1 MICMRPIPPTGETRA
16 HISTAFLHRDGID
29 LKDRHA
35 EPLRSL
41 SDEFGEWICSGFAL
55 LLFGHERFGSGGV
68 SASAAQQGQQDHG
81 QHRDW
86 PTNASPGL
94 G

>member
-1 MICMRPIPPTGETRA
+1 M
-16 HISTAFLHRDGID
+16 D
-29 LKDRHA
+29 
-35 EPLRSL
+35 
-41 SDEFGEWICSGFAL
+41 CSGFAL
-55 LLFGHERFGSGGV
+55 RLFGHEQLGSGGV

-94 G
+94 GREGKEVAMLSSKRSTA